1 MVLINRYL
9 RIFQLRNKS
18 QRRLL
23 FFTRIAAGLELLIL
37 FLIAAFFMIRFGT
50 L

>member
-9 RIFQLRNKS
+9 RIFILRNKS

-23 FFTRIAAGLELLIL
+23 RNTRLAAGMELLI
-37 FLIAAFFMIRFGT
+37 FFMIIAFFMIRFSGN
-50 L
+50 